1 MIRIED
7 KEIVVT
13 YTIKS
18 IEILDGNISMKDRYA
33 NFPVRLFD
41 QDGNFLG
48 MRNIEILGE
57 EYDAWNSDDY
67 IENIILSKLE
77 MVKSVPEPVVEPVV
91 EPVTEPTVD
100 TTDTSVDSTNTY
112 AVVDPGTTE
121 SQSGTASNEN
131 I

>member
-1 MIRIED
+1 MIRIEN

-48 MRNIEILGE
+48 MRNIEIQEE

-67 IENIILSKLE
+67 IENIILSKLD
-77 MVKSVPEPVVEPVV
+77 MVKIAPEPVVEPVV
-91 EPVTEPTVD
+91 EPVTEATTE
-100 TTDTSVDSTNTY
+100 TTDTVESQPDPAN
-112 AVVDPGTTE
+112 PGTPLE
-121 SQSGTASNEN
+121 SQSGTASGEN